1 MKRLL
6 WVAPYL
12 VLLGSAG
19 GAADRPATQAADQ
32 APLPVDKLVEEF
44 QTNEVRAEALY
55 TGKTIEV
62 SGRLARVITAR
73 YGPPGQAGKDA
84 YVVELR
90 TKPLDLSRIAVHF
103 YFDEAE
109 RDRLARLV
117 AGRDVVIRGEC
128 GRLVVYTGE
137 YKRGEKDYTEVRFHG
152 CKVIDPK

>member
-12 VLLGSAG
+12 VLLGSAS
-19 GAADRPATQAADQ
+19 GAADRAATQAADQ

-62 SGRLARVITAR
+62 SGRVARVITAR

-109 RDRLARLV
+109 RDRAAADWRQLGQGSAGPSPGYRGATSQLQRFAAGLLWLVPLRL
-117 AGRDVVIRGEC
+117 
-128 GRLVVYTGE
+128 LL
-137 YKRGEKDYTEVRFHG
+137 H
-152 CKVIDPK
+152 